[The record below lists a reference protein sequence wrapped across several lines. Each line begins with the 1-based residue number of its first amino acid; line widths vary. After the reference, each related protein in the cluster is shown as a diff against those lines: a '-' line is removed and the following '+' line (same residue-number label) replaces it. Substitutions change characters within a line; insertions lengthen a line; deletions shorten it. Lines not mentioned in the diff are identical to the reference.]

1 MIDYIKRCI
10 FRHMDFRTYFFRM
23 TVAARA
29 DFARRCNTSSGH
41 LRNIAYGKPCGEDLA
56 ICIDRE
62 SGGVITVEVLCPG
75 VDWAYIR
82 GSAFRRAAE
91 ASA

>member
-1 MIDYIKRCI
+1 
-10 FRHMDFRTYFFRM
+10 MDFRTYFFRM

-56 ICIDRE
+56 ICMDRE

-75 VDWAYIR
+75 GEGAYIR
-82 GSAFRRAAE
+82 GSAFRRAVE
-91 ASA
+91 LSA